1 MRRGLPL
8 LLLLS
13 LGLAGCANQTAN
25 VPLKVRDREYR
36 RVVSLAPGATEVVAA
51 ILYKTDALVGRTQAC
66 NYPETSISAK
76 PVVATVKPD
85 YEKIKELAPDFI
97 IYDATLYSD
106 ADIAKLKETGATL
119 FGLKAKSIDQFSV
132 QMFELANFIGTASQV
147 SDYVDKIHGEA
158 AEAQGDAHDPQRKV
172 AVVMP
177 GANGNHMIAGTDS
190 FVADEVRS
198 ACGEP
203 VGPQADK
210 FVPLTPETLVSLNPD
225 VIIVPASSS
234 TDAKSAET
242 ILKDPRF
249 KTVTAV
255 KEKRV
260 GAILGDVLLRT
271 GARVDK
277 CIAALS
283 GIINR

>member
-1 MRRGLPL
+1 M
-8 LLLLS
+8 
-13 LGLAGCANQTAN
+13 GLAGCANQTAD
-25 VPLKVRDREYR
+25 VPFKVRDREYK

-51 ILYKTDALVGRTQAC
+51 ILYKADVLVGRTQAC
-66 NYPETSISAK
+66 NYPENSVSMK

-85 YEKIKELAPDFI
+85 YEKIKELDPDFI
-97 IYDATLYSD
+97 VYDASLYSD

-119 FGLKAKSIDQFSV
+119 FGIRAKTIDQFSV

-147 SDYVDKIHGEA
+147 SDYVDKIRGEA
-158 AEAQGDAHDPQRKV
+158 AEAQGDAPDPQRKV

-177 GANGNHMIAGTDS
+177 GPNGNHMIAGSES
-190 FVADEVRS
+190 FVADEVRAAS
-198 ACGEP
+198 GEP

-210 FVPLTPETLVSLNPD
+210 FVPLTPETLVALNPD
-225 VIIVPASSS
+225 VIVVPAS
-234 TDAKSAET
+234 TTKDAKAAEMV
-242 ILKDPRF
+242 LNDPRF
-249 KTVTAV
+249 KTVKAV

-260 GAILGDVLLRT
+260 GAILGDVLLRA
-271 GARVDK
+271 GGRVDK